1 MNQKLNIAISSYRSA
16 PFGGGQGIFIYELSK
31 ALQTLGH
38 KVDIISGPPYPN
50 LEPEINLIKSPGLNL
65 FSTFVFKERI
75 SLFKNKEN
83 KTLDDWYEFFSALLG
98 GFPEIKTFGKR
109 LKQLVS
115 NSSYDVLIDNQSIS
129 FGVLEIQKNLP
140 VLEII
145 HHPITKDYKYDIQFS
160 KGIIQKISKWRWFSF
175 LKMQRKV
182 APKLNVISTP
192 SHNSKKDIAK
202 DFNVSMK
209 KISVIP
215 NGIDFEKFSP
225 KKNISRTIG
234 QIITTASADVPLKG
248 LDFTLHAVAALV
260 KDFPH
265 LRLIIIGA
273 PRIGGHTERLI
284 QKLKIE
290 ANIVYKTNLTK
301 EEIAI
306 EYASSNI
313 AIVSSLYEGF
323 GFPVGEAMACS
334 IPLIATN
341 VASIPEITGNFAE
354 LIPARDSKSIERSIR
369 NILSNPAKYQIRA
382 DEGRQHIIDNFDWKK
397 IAQSYENL
405 IYQTM
410 ENFKC

>member
-160 KGIIQKISKWRWFSF
+160 KGS
-175 LKMQRKV
+175 
-182 APKLNVISTP
+182 
-192 SHNSKKDIAK
+192 
-202 DFNVSMK
+202 
-209 KISVIP
+209 
-215 NGIDFEKFSP
+215 
-225 KKNISRTIG
+225 
-234 QIITTASADVPLKG
+234 
-248 LDFTLHAVAALV
+248 
-260 KDFPH
+260 
-265 LRLIIIGA
+265 
-273 PRIGGHTERLI
+273 
-284 QKLKIE
+284 
-290 ANIVYKTNLTK
+290 
-301 EEIAI
+301 
-306 EYASSNI
+306 
-313 AIVSSLYEGF
+313 
-323 GFPVGEAMACS
+323 
-334 IPLIATN
+334 
-341 VASIPEITGNFAE
+341 
-354 LIPARDSKSIERSIR
+354 
-369 NILSNPAKYQIRA
+369 
-382 DEGRQHIIDNFDWKK
+382 
-397 IAQSYENL
+397 
-405 IYQTM
+405 
-410 ENFKC
+410 